1 MVDMVW
7 CSTKRTLLCRILA
20 ATFKLQEQIRRDR
33 HPSLLLKTQVTTS
46 STSTTLS
53 GFLFRFRPAGFFAL
67 AKSFSPGRLIFLG
80 RPLFFL
86 GPKRDFIAFILRRL
100 QAFCFRAAAVARRA
114 SVGPPRGVE
123 GGRRRRSRRHGLTQY
138 ALDSMFLHSGVFF
151 VPHATHSSLAWPS
164 ASPPGT
170 MDTTSRFWRVIAS

>member
-1 MVDMVW
+1 MW

-20 ATFKLQEQIRRDR
+20 ATFKLQNFVQEQKRRDR

-86 GPKRDFIAFILRRL
+86 GPKRDFIAFILRRP

-123 GGRRRRSRRHGLTQY
+123 GGRRRRRTRRHGLTQY
-138 ALDSMFLHSGVFF
+138 AFDSMFLHCGVVF
-151 VPHATHSSLAWPS
+151 VPQATHSLMNTR
-164 ASPPGT
+164 ASQLPLDLHTPQ
-170 MDTTSRFWRVIAS
+170 

>member
-1 MVDMVW
+1 MPN
-7 CSTKRTLLCRILA
+7 SGGYLYTTKT
-20 ATFKLQEQIRRDR
+20 KKHSR

-86 GPKRDFIAFILRRL
+86 GPKRDFIALILRRP

-123 GGRRRRSRRHGLTQY
+123 GGRRRRRRTRRHGLTQY
-138 ALDSMFLHSGVFF
+138 AFDSMFLHCGVVF